1 SAAHSRSVA
10 AAVAASRARGI
21 LPCRLIDPRCNS
33 LPYPLGNVI
42 GGGKHAGEKS
52 PSIQEVL
59 VAPLGATSMRE
70 AIQLNFDVHSR
81 VGRELSSMLPYPVGR
96 GDEGGW
102 CPGLTDEDAIQLASE
117 AAREVADRSGRKIRV
132 GVDFAA
138 GSLYNPKDGRYRY
151 RASGKSVDREGQLSY
166 VAELCDRFDL
176 FYVEDPLQEEDFDGF
191 ADLTSSLGKTL
202 VVGDDLYTTNLERL
216 QEGARRRST
225 SGVIIKLNQVGRNGE
240 EKESGSAE
248 KIVVAQLSEKALL
261 ATGIRIGTPVRTK
274 TMESFTTRPR
284 PDGLHMIDYSKT
296 LQRIDIAGK
305 FIAFT
310 GPQNTVVYTSKDY
323 GANAV
328 EKFCE
333 LTGAIPQVG
342 RFMPGTFTNPLYPG
356 HIDAE
361 LVLVADPL
369 SDAQA
374 VVEAGKLGIPVI
386 AVCDTDN

>member
-1 SAAHSRSVA
+1 
-10 AAVAASRARGI
+10 
-21 LPCRLIDPRCNS
+21 
-33 LPYPLGNVI
+33 
-42 GGGKHAGEKS
+42 
-52 PSIQEVL
+52 
-59 VAPLGATSMRE
+59 
-70 AIQLNFDVHSR
+70 
-81 VGRELSSMLPYPVGR
+81 LSQY
-96 GDEGGW
+96 
-102 CPGLTDEDAIQLASE
+102 DED
-117 AAREVADRSGRKIRV
+117 
-132 GVDFAA
+132 
-138 GSLYNPKDGRYRY
+138 
-151 RASGKSVDREGQLSY
+151 
-166 VAELCDRFDL
+166 
-176 FYVEDPLQEEDFDGF
+176 
-191 ADLTSSLGKTL
+191 
-202 VVGDDLYTTNLERL
+202 
-216 QEGARRRST
+216 
-225 SGVIIKLNQVGRNGE
+225 
-240 EKESGSAE
+240 ESGSAE
-248 KIVVAQLSEKALL
+248 KMVIPQLSEKALL

-274 TMESFTTRPR
+274 TMEFFTTRPR

-386 AVCDTDN
+386 AVCDTDNVTDDIDLVIPGNNRGRKAIAAIFWLLARAVLTHAGLLSADQPMKYAIEDFETKLLEEEQVETEAE

>member
-1 SAAHSRSVA
+1 MSQ
-10 AAVAASRARGI
+10 
-21 LPCRLIDPRCNS
+21 
-33 LPYPLGNVI
+33 Y
-42 GGGKHAGEKS
+42 
-52 PSIQEVL
+52 
-59 VAPLGATSMRE
+59 
-70 AIQLNFDVHSR
+70 
-81 VGRELSSMLPYPVGR
+81 
-96 GDEGGW
+96 
-102 CPGLTDEDAIQLASE
+102 
-117 AAREVADRSGRKIRV
+117 
-132 GVDFAA
+132 
-138 GSLYNPKDGRYRY
+138 
-151 RASGKSVDREGQLSY
+151 
-166 VAELCDRFDL
+166 
-176 FYVEDPLQEEDFDGF
+176 EED
-191 ADLTSSLGKTL
+191 
-202 VVGDDLYTTNLERL
+202 
-216 QEGARRRST
+216 
-225 SGVIIKLNQVGRNGE
+225 
-240 EKESGSAE
+240 ESGSAE
-248 KIVVAQLSEKALL
+248 KIVIAQLSEKALL

-274 TMESFTTRPR
+274 TMEFFTTRPR

-386 AVCDTDN
+386 AVCDTDNVTDDIDLVIPGNNRGRKAIAAIFWLLARAVLTHAGLLSSDQPMKYSIEDFETKLLEEEQLETEAE

>member
-1 SAAHSRSVA
+1 MSQ
-10 AAVAASRARGI
+10 
-21 LPCRLIDPRCNS
+21 
-33 LPYPLGNVI
+33 Y
-42 GGGKHAGEKS
+42 
-52 PSIQEVL
+52 
-59 VAPLGATSMRE
+59 
-70 AIQLNFDVHSR
+70 
-81 VGRELSSMLPYPVGR
+81 
-96 GDEGGW
+96 
-102 CPGLTDEDAIQLASE
+102 
-117 AAREVADRSGRKIRV
+117 
-132 GVDFAA
+132 
-138 GSLYNPKDGRYRY
+138 
-151 RASGKSVDREGQLSY
+151 
-166 VAELCDRFDL
+166 
-176 FYVEDPLQEEDFDGF
+176 EED
-191 ADLTSSLGKTL
+191 
-202 VVGDDLYTTNLERL
+202 
-216 QEGARRRST
+216 
-225 SGVIIKLNQVGRNGE
+225 
-240 EKESGSAE
+240 ESGSAE
-248 KIVVAQLSEKALL
+248 KIVIAQLSEKALL

-386 AVCDTDN
+386 AVCDTDNVTDDIDLVIPGNNRGRKAIAAIFWLLARAVLTHAGSLSPDQPMKYAIEDFETKLLEEEQVETEAG

>member
-1 SAAHSRSVA
+1 MSQ
-10 AAVAASRARGI
+10 
-21 LPCRLIDPRCNS
+21 
-33 LPYPLGNVI
+33 Y
-42 GGGKHAGEKS
+42 
-52 PSIQEVL
+52 
-59 VAPLGATSMRE
+59 
-70 AIQLNFDVHSR
+70 
-81 VGRELSSMLPYPVGR
+81 
-96 GDEGGW
+96 
-102 CPGLTDEDAIQLASE
+102 
-117 AAREVADRSGRKIRV
+117 
-132 GVDFAA
+132 
-138 GSLYNPKDGRYRY
+138 
-151 RASGKSVDREGQLSY
+151 
-166 VAELCDRFDL
+166 
-176 FYVEDPLQEEDFDGF
+176 EED
-191 ADLTSSLGKTL
+191 
-202 VVGDDLYTTNLERL
+202 
-216 QEGARRRST
+216 
-225 SGVIIKLNQVGRNGE
+225 
-240 EKESGSAE
+240 ESGSAE

-386 AVCDTDN
+386 AVCDTDNVTDDIDLVIPGNNRGRKAIAAIFWLLARAVLTHAGLLSPDQPMKYAIEDFETKLLEEEQIETEAE

>member
-1 SAAHSRSVA
+1 
-10 AAVAASRARGI
+10 
-21 LPCRLIDPRCNS
+21 
-33 LPYPLGNVI
+33 
-42 GGGKHAGEKS
+42 
-52 PSIQEVL
+52 
-59 VAPLGATSMRE
+59 
-70 AIQLNFDVHSR
+70 
-81 VGRELSSMLPYPVGR
+81 LSQY
-96 GDEGGW
+96 
-102 CPGLTDEDAIQLASE
+102 
-117 AAREVADRSGRKIRV
+117 
-132 GVDFAA
+132 
-138 GSLYNPKDGRYRY
+138 
-151 RASGKSVDREGQLSY
+151 
-166 VAELCDRFDL
+166 
-176 FYVEDPLQEEDFDGF
+176 EED
-191 ADLTSSLGKTL
+191 
-202 VVGDDLYTTNLERL
+202 
-216 QEGARRRST
+216 
-225 SGVIIKLNQVGRNGE
+225 
-240 EKESGSAE
+240 ESGSAE
-248 KIVVAQLSEKALL
+248 KIVIAQLSEKALL

-274 TMESFTTRPR
+274 TMESFTMRPR

-386 AVCDTDN
+386 AVCDTDNVTDDIDLVIPGNNRGRKAIAAIFWLLARAVLTHAGLLSPDQPMKYAIEDFETKLLEEEQIETEAE